1 MTDPSRLHP
10 IDYEPGVKIKESYPD
25 LCSLQLLQERLDR
38 AGILYKATQEDAD
51 QFLIRERR
59 SVALRFYRGEPRPE
73 GHENTWTAPCT
84 QKEPLPLTWDSSVNN
99 PPSQLPAKYYSEA
112 RNLETA
118 SFAAQ
123 KELSQHWLKQSK
135 DSESQSVDLMESD
148 PRCVKCGGGS
158 FTEDDICVN
167 CKAINW
173 ELRKRKKKSISEERE
188 TAEKGDVPQDS
199 LTGLGLHTP
208 KLRRG
213 RGKKDTLT
221 ADEIV
226 MGILSAHVEGLG
238 WYIAVL
244 KRWED
249 LARVFQVLIGEKLP
263 SDIANE
269 TGEKLRAVEARIEK
283 IRAAIREINAQGD
296 KPRLHDIEKHVLLH
310 ILGIRPDD
318 VEPVPGLR
326 VQPLRPAVLPAH
338 IRRPHK

>member
-1 MTDPSRLHP
+1 
-10 IDYEPGVKIKESYPD
+10 
-25 LCSLQLLQERLDR
+25 
-38 AGILYKATQEDAD
+38 
-51 QFLIRERR
+51 
-59 SVALRFYRGEPRPE
+59 
-73 GHENTWTAPCT
+73 
-84 QKEPLPLTWDSSVNN
+84 
-99 PPSQLPAKYYSEA
+99 
-112 RNLETA
+112 
-118 SFAAQ
+118 
-123 KELSQHWLKQSK
+123 
-135 DSESQSVDLMESD
+135 
-148 PRCVKCGGGS
+148 
-158 FTEDDICVN
+158 
-167 CKAINW
+167 
-173 ELRKRKKKSISEERE
+173 
-188 TAEKGDVPQDS
+188 
-199 LTGLGLHTP
+199 
-208 KLRRG
+208 
-213 RGKKDTLT
+213 
-221 ADEIV
+221 

-283 IRAAIREINAQGD
+283 IRAAIREINAQED

>member
-1 MTDPSRLHP
+1 MTVPSRLHP

-38 AGILYKATQEDAD
+38 AGIFIQSNS
-51 QFLIRERR
+51 RRCR
-59 SVALRFYRGEPRPE
+59 SVSDTRTDGVLLYYSIAANLDLKDTKIPGQRLA
-73 GHENTWTAPCT
+73 HK
-84 QKEPLPLTWDSSVNN
+84 KEPLPLTWDSSVNN

-118 SFAAQ
+118 SSAAQ

-208 KLRRG
+208 KFAAAGER
-213 RGKKDTLT
+213 KTLSLP
-221 ADEIV
+221 
-226 MGILSAHVEGLG
+226 M
-238 WYIAVL
+238 
-244 KRWED
+244 
-249 LARVFQVLIGEKLP
+249 KL
-263 SDIANE
+263 
-269 TGEKLRAVEARIEK
+269 
-283 IRAAIREINAQGD
+283 
-296 KPRLHDIEKHVLLH
+296 
-310 ILGIRPDD
+310 
-318 VEPVPGLR
+318 
-326 VQPLRPAVLPAH
+326 
-338 IRRPHK
+338 